1 MSDANASQIHLF
13 FSVQLNHGARWV
25 EQGPWPP
32 TKRSGFGAGGWS
44 LDDFFLEK
52 MGDLKLGKSPF
63 SCCKHFLNNAT
74 MLMKNSRGRMGRLL
88 LLQNDS
94 SSWYV
99 YIYNNLGCGF
109 NFIFIFIPTWGRW
122 NQSDE
127 HIFQMGWKHQLVI
140 YYVYIY
146 FLFWSPCLT
155 CFFGLV
161 ASSDFHAWGPP
172 SHRVTTKR
180 PLQDLH
186 VLKTRRWKSNEG
198 GWVGVKQKMRMELRF
213 VVECFRRGT
222 CYLWF
227 CSSVFRGDCLCEK
240 LHIIPWLW
248 TFGNCFNDDT
258 NNAINTMIITVI
270 LMIMVTKEQ

>member
-1 MSDANASQIHLF
+1 MQMLRRFICF
-13 FSVQLNHGARWV
+13 FSVQLNHG
-25 EQGPWPP
+25 GPVSW
-32 TKRSGFGAGGWS
+32 AGP
-44 LDDFFLEK
+44 
-52 MGDLKLGKSPF
+52 GDLQRNDPVLGRGDGVWMIFFWK
-63 SCCKHFLNNAT
+63 KWMIWNWENHHFHVANIFFNNVT
-74 MLMKNSRGRMGRLL
+74 MKNSRGRMGRLL

-94 SSWYV
+94 SLCII

-109 NFIFIFIPTWGRW
+109 NFIFIFIPTCGRW

-146 FLFWSPCLT
+146 FLLWSPCLT

-161 ASSDFHAWGPP
+161 ASNDFHVFRTTISQGK
-172 SHRVTTKR
+172 TTKS